1 MANVKII
8 LDYPLIDGQSLTF
21 KAPCACT
28 AVKGLTVYYP
38 VQAGAD
44 TLISKVFTFKDSH
57 CQDLTGLGNL
67 FAKDAYVDVILDT
80 GNSAAYIQNAGT
92 NAYIEAEL
100 AKKAPAYTYG
110 TADITAGSASTEP
123 EGTLHF
129 VIE

>member
-8 LDYPLIDGQSLTF
+8 LDYPIIDGQSLTF

-28 AVKGLTVYYP
+28 AVEGLIVYYP
-38 VQAGAD
+38 EEKGAD

-100 AKKAPAYTYG
+100 AKKAPMYSYG
-110 TADITAGSASTEP
+110 TEDLVAGVTQLETGKIHYVY
-123 EGTLHF
+123 E
-129 VIE
+129 